1 MGLALSCS
9 LRAGGLRLGRRGLI
23 LGLLFA
29 SACSSKSAA
38 GEEETSGGEWEG
50 ATARIDDAGV
60 KALFPAIGDASRIRT
75 CAPEPVTWVI
85 LAYAP
90 EVLDKHR
97 VRTREIHCDERLI
110 SERCELESEVM
121 YYLDDPD
128 DYFKV
133 DPRLPPERALEIAEL
148 SEDMAEGGRLVA
160 IALSTVRGVYLLT
173 LARCGAEAQYAV
185 RLKESSGERKLE
197 VIDTVYNV
205 ELEPY
210 RDRD

>member
-1 MGLALSCS
+1 
-9 LRAGGLRLGRRGLI
+9 
-23 LGLLFA
+23 
-29 SACSSKSAA
+29 
-38 GEEETSGGEWEG
+38 
-50 ATARIDDAGV
+50 
-60 KALFPAIGDASRIRT
+60 
-75 CAPEPVTWVI
+75 VI

-97 VRTREIHCDERLI
+97 VRTREVHCDERLI
-110 SERCELESEVM
+110 SERCELVAEVM
-121 YYLDDPD
+121 YYVDDPD

-133 DPRLPPERALEIAEL
+133 DSRVGTERALEIAVL
-148 SEDMAEGGRLVA
+148 SGDMAEGGRLVA
-160 IALSTVRGVYLLT
+160 IAPSTIRGVYLVT

-185 RLKESSGERKLE
+185 RLKEASGERKLE